1 MKLLFSLL
9 GASGMAVLIFL
20 YSTWYLRPFLVRQIV
35 LRRLNHQSLMARL
48 VDKLSKRRVSP
59 RSQSELIH
67 QLSTLSD
74 LLDATGRN
82 LRLGK
87 SMASSIQAATETST
101 VKDSVINDLVATTIR
116 GESIADATKR
126 LISTAKTNELIFA
139 IRTID
144 LAATGGVGGVL
155 ALERAAIVLRER
167 STIIND
173 RQMQASQALLSTKVL
188 SWAPVAVA
196 VWLIATSSSVRSF
209 LILSTSGWLCIL
221 LGIGLNFAGRRW
233 MRSIVTPI
241 HA

>member
-9 GASGMAVLIFL
+9 GASGIAVLIFL
-20 YSTWYLRPFLVRQIV
+20 CSTWYLRPFLVRQIV

-74 LLDATGRN
+74 LLDATARN

-101 VKDSVINDLVATTIR
+101 VKDSVINDLVATTTR

>member
-9 GASGMAVLIFL
+9 GASGIAVLIFL
-20 YSTWYLRPFLVRQIV
+20 CSTWYLRPFLVRQIV

-74 LLDATGRN
+74 LLDATARN

-196 VWLIATSSSVRSF
+196 VWLIATSSGVRSF
-209 LILSTSGWLCIL
+209 LILSTSGWLCIV

>member
-9 GASGMAVLIFL
+9 GASGIAVLIFL
-20 YSTWYLRPFLVRQIV
+20 CSTWYLRPFLVRQIV

-74 LLDATGRN
+74 LLDATARN

-101 VKDSVINDLVATTIR
+101 VKDSVINDLVATTTR

-126 LISTAKTNELIFA
+126 LISIAKTNELIFA

-233 MRSIVTPI
+233 MQTIVTPI

>member
-233 MRSIVTPI
+233 MQTIVTPI